1 MTVPRFRQ
9 RRGRSGCR
17 SASKHLALVPA
28 SRRSFL
34 DALEG
39 HLICKRCSTLTV
51 PPPPPK
57 ASEHGHNGVLDAL
70 VELGADL
77 HVRNGLGWTALH
89 YAAFNGRLSA
99 VKRLLT
105 AGLPPDARTH
115 ASWTPLHHAAV
126 RGNHRT
132 IRALVAAGA
141 DKSVLSQQGVT
152 VAEMLRALTKLR
164 TEEEDLQ
171 ACARTPPPPRCCAR
185 PRPPPLLSACP
196 GLCFVGRPG
205 SCRRLQPNRIKLRPS
220 SSVELEEARADPEHA
235 PPPQAAC
242 LAALEPLPEGTR
254 TVEELIAAGVKL

>member
-1 MTVPRFRQ
+1 MQ
-9 RRGRSGCR
+9 HADC
-17 SASKHLALVPA
+17 PA
-28 SRRSFL
+28 SR
-34 DALEG
+34 
-39 HLICKRCSTLTV
+39 
-51 PPPPPK
+51 PPPQ
-57 ASEHGHNGVLDAL
+57 ASEHGHNGVLDVL

-77 HVRNGLGWTALH
+77 HVRNALGWTALH

-171 ACARTPPPPRCCAR
+171 ACARTPPPRCCAR
-185 PRPPPLLSACP
+185 PRPLPCCLRAPVCASSVDPGHAADFNQIESSCGHQVVSSWKRRARTLNMPLL
-196 GLCFVGRPG
+196 
-205 SCRRLQPNRIKLRPS
+205 RRRRASPRWSRCLKVRAPS
-220 SSVELEEARADPEHA
+220 RS
-235 PPPQAAC
+235 
-242 LAALEPLPEGTR
+242 
-254 TVEELIAAGVKL
+254 